1 MSGLYGERESSVL
14 SDYKRKPHPVRTE
27 PGDKETAAAAA
38 AAAFDGEQIMVF
50 KMLAVSSRFF
60 FFIPP

>member
-38 AAAFDGEQIMVF
+38 AAAAFDGEQI
-50 KMLAVSSRFF
+50 KTT
-60 FFIPP
+60 